1 MQVFRKFFKVA
12 LAVKS
17 RLIVAVCI
25 GVFMIVF
32 LNGQSDTSKTTKFES
47 TNLNI
52 AVIDEDESE
61 ISKGIVD
68 YLKSIHN
75 VDETKHKEDLYK
87 DRLFYQDIVSKVV
100 INKGSGE
107 SIINGKDA
115 DITNLYNESTP
126 LGLFINNQIN
136 EYLSIVQKKINE
148 GKDIKVALDEA
159 KEAMDSTNFVS
170 IKEEQKD
177 AEGFAISFNFLPYV
191 VMVTLF
197 SSVLYAML
205 AFNEKEVK
213 NRTLVS
219 SITPI
224 QRGLGLVMGC
234 ICLSTII
241 YAVLLAVSVYF
252 GRNQIPSKR
261 ALILEVINLFIYT
274 IVCNMVIFL
283 VTVCS
288 GKLNDS
294 VMVIANGV
302 SLTFAFLGGSF
313 VPAQY
318 LSESVKR
325 VGRFTPNY
333 WYSMA
338 IDKMVEGAS
347 ISSIAS
353 AFFMQIAIGLA
364 ILGISLAVLKVKND
378 RSLN

>member
-52 AVIDEDESE
+52 AVIDEDDSE
-61 ISKGIVD
+61 ISKGIVG

-126 LGLFINNQIN
+126 LGLFVNNQIN

-170 IKEEQKD
+170 IKEEKKD

-213 NRTLVS
+213 NRTFVS

-241 YAVLLAVSVYF
+241 YAVLLIVSVYF
-252 GRNQIPSKR
+252 GREQIPSTR

-333 WYSMA
+333 WYSTA
-338 IDKMVEGAS
+338 IDKIVDEAS
-347 ISSIAS
+347 ITTIAS
-353 AFFMQIAIGLA
+353 AYFMQIAIGLA

>member
-1 MQVFRKFFKVA
+1 MQVFKKFFRVA

-25 GVFMIVF
+25 GIFMIIF
-32 LNGQSDTSKTTKFES
+32 LTGQSDTSTTVKFES
-47 TNLNI
+47 TSLNI
-52 AVIDEDESE
+52 AVIDEDDSE
-61 ISKGIVD
+61 ISRGIVD

-75 VDETKHKEDLYK
+75 VDETKHREDLYK

-107 SIINGKDA
+107 NILNGKDA
-115 DITNLYNESTP
+115 NITNLYNESTP
-126 LGLFINNQIN
+126 LGLFVNNQIN

-148 GKDIKVALDEA
+148 GKDVKVALDEA
-159 KEAMDSTNFVS
+159 KKAMDSTNFVN
-170 IKEEQKD
+170 IKEEKTD

-191 VMVTLF
+191 VMITLF

-219 SITPI
+219 AITPI
-224 QRGLGLVMGC
+224 ERGLGLVMGC
-234 ICLSTII
+234 ICLSTLI
-241 YAVLLAVSVYF
+241 YIVLLVTSVYF
-252 GRNQIPSKR
+252 GYKQIPSTR

-288 GKLNDS
+288 GKLNDA
-294 VMVIANGV
+294 VMVIANGI

-313 VPAQY
+313 VPAEY

-333 WYSMA
+333 WYSSA
-338 IDKMVEGAS
+338 IDRIVDGAP
-347 ISSIAS
+347 ISSVAQ
-353 AFFMQIAIGLA
+353 AYLMQIAIGLA
-364 ILGISLAVLKVKND
+364 FLGISLAVLKIKND

>member
-52 AVIDEDESE
+52 AVIDEDDSE
-61 ISKGIVD
+61 ISKGIVG

-126 LGLFINNQIN
+126 LGLFVNNQIN

-241 YAVLLAVSVYF
+241 YAVLLIVSVYF
-252 GRNQIPSKR
+252 GREQIPSTR

-333 WYSMA
+333 WYSTA
-338 IDKMVEGAS
+338 IDKIVDEAS
-347 ISSIAS
+347 ISNIAS
-353 AFFMQIAIGLA
+353 AYFMQIAIGLA

>member
-1 MQVFRKFFKVA
+1 MQVFRKFFRVA

-52 AVIDEDESE
+52 AVIDEDDSE
-61 ISKGIVD
+61 ISRGIVE
-68 YLKSIHN
+68 YLKSIHS
-75 VDETKHKEDLYK
+75 VDTTKHEEDLYK

-107 SIINGKDA
+107 SILNGKDA

-148 GKDIKVALDEA
+148 GKDIKIALDEA

-170 IKEEQKD
+170 IKEEKKD

-241 YAVLLAVSVYF
+241 YAVLLIVSVYF
-252 GRNQIPSKR
+252 GREQIPSTR

-333 WYSMA
+333 WYSTA
-338 IDKMVEGAS
+338 IDKIVDEAS
-347 ISSIAS
+347 ISTIAS
-353 AFFMQIAIGLA
+353 AYFMQIAIGLA

>member
-17 RLIVAVCI
+17 RLIVAVCVGI
-25 GVFMIVF
+25 FMIVF

-52 AVIDEDESE
+52 AVIDEDDSE
-61 ISKGIVD
+61 ISRGIVE
-68 YLKSIHN
+68 YLKSIHS
-75 VDETKHKEDLYK
+75 VDTTKHREDLYN

-107 SIINGKDA
+107 NILNGKEA

-126 LGLFINNQIN
+126 LGLFVNNQIN
-136 EYLSIVQKKINE
+136 EYLSIVQKKVNE
-148 GKDIKVALDEA
+148 GKEVKVALDEA

-170 IKEEQKD
+170 VMEEKTD

-213 NRTLVS
+213 NRTLIS
-219 SITPI
+219 SITPV

-234 ICLSTII
+234 ICLSTLI
-241 YAVLLAVSVYF
+241 YAVLLGASVYF
-252 GRNQIPSKR
+252 GRKQIPSTR

-288 GKLNDS
+288 SKLNDS
-294 VMVIANGV
+294 VMVVANGV

-313 VPAQY
+313 VPAEY

-338 IDKMVEGAS
+338 VDKMVDGAS

>member
-1 MQVFRKFFKVA
+1 MQVFRKFFRVA

-52 AVIDEDESE
+52 AVIDEDDSE
-61 ISKGIVD
+61 ISRGIVE
-68 YLKSIHN
+68 YLKSIHS
-75 VDETKHKEDLYK
+75 VDTTKHEEDLYK

-107 SIINGKDA
+107 SILNGKDA

-148 GKDIKVALDEA
+148 GKDIKIALDEA

-170 IKEEQKD
+170 IKEEKKD
-177 AEGFAISFNFLPYV
+177 AEGFSISFNFLPYV

-241 YAVLLAVSVYF
+241 YAVLLIVSVYF
-252 GRNQIPSKR
+252 GREQIPSTR

-333 WYSMA
+333 WYSTA
-338 IDKMVEGAS
+338 IDKIVDEAS
-347 ISSIAS
+347 ISTIAS
-353 AFFMQIAIGLA
+353 AYFMQIAIGLA

>member
-17 RLIVAVCI
+17 RLIVAVCVGI
-25 GVFMIVF
+25 FMIVF
-32 LNGQSDTSKTTKFES
+32 LNSQSDTSKTTKFES
-47 TNLNI
+47 TNLSI
-52 AVIDEDESE
+52 AVIDEDDSE
-61 ISKGIVD
+61 ISRGIVE
-68 YLKSIHN
+68 YLKSIHS
-75 VDETKHKEDLYK
+75 VDTTKHREDLYN

-107 SIINGKDA
+107 NILNGKEA

-126 LGLFINNQIN
+126 LGLFVNNQII
-136 EYLSIVQKKINE
+136 EYLSIVQKKVNE
-148 GKDIKVALDEA
+148 GKEVKVALDEA

-170 IKEEQKD
+170 VMEEKTD

-213 NRTLVS
+213 NRTLIS
-219 SITPI
+219 SITPV

-234 ICLSTII
+234 ICLSTLI
-241 YAVLLAVSVYF
+241 YAVLLGASVYF
-252 GRNQIPSKR
+252 GRKQIPSTR

-288 GKLNDS
+288 SKLNDS
-294 VMVIANGV
+294 VMVVANGV

-313 VPAQY
+313 VPAEY

-338 IDKMVEGAS
+338 VDKMVDGAS

>member
-1 MQVFRKFFKVA
+1 MQVFRKFFRVA

-25 GVFMIVF
+25 GVFMIAF

-52 AVIDEDESE
+52 AVIDEDDSE
-61 ISKGIVD
+61 ISRGIVE
-68 YLKSIHN
+68 YLKSIHS
-75 VDETKHKEDLYK
+75 VDTTKHEEDLYK

-107 SIINGKDA
+107 SILNGKDA

-148 GKDIKVALDEA
+148 GKNIKIALDEA

-170 IKEEQKD
+170 VKEEKKD

-241 YAVLLAVSVYF
+241 YAVLLIVSVYF
-252 GRNQIPSKR
+252 GREQIPSTR

-333 WYSMA
+333 WYSTA
-338 IDKMVEGAS
+338 IDKIVDEAS
-347 ISSIAS
+347 ISTIAS
-353 AFFMQIAIGLA
+353 AYFMQIAIGLA